1 MQLRNEQIIM
11 ESMAKKSFIKNVSF
25 AFIANII
32 SLVTSIT
39 IVFILPK
46 FIGVTQYSYY
56 QLYIFYASYIGFC
69 GIGWVDG
76 IQLRYAGK
84 YYDKLNKPLIFSE
97 LKIFCIIEILCSISI
112 ILITYFLHPEINKA
126 FVYVAVA
133 LCVVIY
139 NPRAFLHNLLQIT
152 GHIKEYTFNIIIEKS
167 IHITITLLGIILG
180 KGNFVWFVIS
190 ELLGRFCGAIYI
202 YIICQDMYVREKI
215 PKSILLKDIKLNIT
229 SGLILTFS
237 NIASMLIIGIIRQFI
252 ITFWSVETF
261 GKISLTLSVSGFILV
276 FINSIAIVFFPF
288 LKRCPKENFKY
299 IYRKARTTITVIL
312 LGFLIL
318 YLPIK
323 IVMSYWLPQYIDS
336 LKYMAIL
343 LPMCLYESKASL
355 LTTTYMKALRMEKT
369 MLYINI
375 AFVTLSF
382 IAAFLI
388 SKIFHQLNY
397 MILLILAIV
406 MFRYI
411 VSEIILKKQ
420 IKIDI
425 YKDMLLEIL
434 LTFVFIF
441 TAWIFSDIKG
451 LIIYL
456 ITYLVYLSF
465 KYKDLMLINKQ
476 I

>member
-1 MQLRNEQIIM
+1 M
-11 ESMAKKSFIKNVSF
+11 ESITKKSFIKNVSY

-32 SLVTSIT
+32 SLVTSIA

-76 IQLRYAGK
+76 LQLRYAGK

-97 LKIFCIIEILCSISI
+97 LKIFSILELLCSIVI
-112 ILITYFLHPEINKA
+112 ILITYFLHPDSNIA
-126 FVYVAVA
+126 FVYIAVA
-133 LCVVIY
+133 LCIIIY
-139 NPRAFLHNLLQIT
+139 NPRALLHNLLQIT
-152 GHIKEYTFNIIIEKS
+152 GYIKDYASTIIIEKS

-180 KGNFVWFVIS
+180 KGNFVWFVMS
-190 ELLGRFCGAIYI
+190 ELLGRFCGSCYI
-202 YIICQDMYVREKI
+202 YYFCRNIYVKEKI
-215 PKSILLKDIKLNIT
+215 SNSIVFKDIKLNIT

-237 NIASMLIIGIIRQFI
+237 NIASMLIVGIIRQFLI
-252 ITFWSVETF
+252 MFWSVETF
-261 GKISLTLSVSGFILV
+261 GKISLTLSVSSFILI

-288 LKRCPKENFKY
+288 LKRCPKENFKD
-299 IYRKARTTITVIL
+299 IYQKARMAITTIM

-323 IVMSYWLPQYIDS
+323 IVMSYWLPQYTDS

-343 LPMCLYESKASL
+343 LPMCLYESKTSL

-369 MLYINI
+369 MLLIN
-375 AFVTLSF
+375 VVCVSLSF
-382 IAAFLI
+382 LSAFLI
-388 SKIFHQLNY
+388 SKMLHQLNY
-397 MILLILAIV
+397 MILLILVIV

-411 VSEIILKKQ
+411 VSEIILKRQ

-434 LTFVFIF
+434 LTFIFIF
-441 TAWIFSDIKG
+441 TAWTISGING
-451 LIIYL
+451 LILYL
-456 ITYLVYLSF
+456 ITYLIYLSF
-465 KYKDLMLINKQ
+465 KYKDLTLINKQ
-476 I
+476 VL